1 MKGEPGR
8 GGEGEG
14 APRGQDDSAAGRKVA
29 VAARRR
35 SARPTPA
42 RRGPWAAAAAA
53 GGPRAM
59 SDVCPLRRCRFSDLV
74 PAVSGYLRLV
84 LHLWVRLASGK
95 Y

>member
-42 RRGPWAAAAAA
+42 RRGPWAAAAAVGDV
-53 GGPRAM
+53 GGHR
-59 SDVCPLRRCRFSDLV
+59 VE
-74 PAVSGYLRLV
+74 RLGERGEGEHEEEAEEV
-84 LHLWVRLASGK
+84 
-95 Y
+95 